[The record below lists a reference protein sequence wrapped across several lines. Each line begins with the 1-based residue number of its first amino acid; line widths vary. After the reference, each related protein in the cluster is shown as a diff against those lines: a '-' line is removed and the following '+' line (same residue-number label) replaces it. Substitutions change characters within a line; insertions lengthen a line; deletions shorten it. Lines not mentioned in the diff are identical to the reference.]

1 MPEAIELA
9 KFKLSDAVH
18 ARLQLLLD
26 CQDNGRKLAQNERQ
40 EAQGL
45 IDLAE
50 FLSLL
55 FLRSQLGQVATFHI
69 DHIVP
74 VVADGETTSAN
85 LALACVSCSLR
96 IYKNEQ

>member
-1 MPEAIELA
+1 MPEAIEIPTKLA
-9 KFKLSDAVH
+9 KFKLPDAVH

-55 FLRSQLGQVATFHI
+55 FLRSQQMTKQ
-69 DHIVP
+69 
-74 VVADGETTSAN
+74 S
-85 LALACVSCSLR
+85 
-96 IYKNEQ
+96 